1 MEKPDK
7 EIEEFW
13 LGYKI
18 SMSNFYKVKNIP
30 PRPIE
35 YWSSILNKLQSQEN
49 YLKIERN
56 IRDYMLLYSIDI
68 IRYGSYYHGRILQ
81 TNMKR
86 WNKICNEHN
95 SIGKSTLNNNQKKIL
110 TIFEIFIKFSDE
122 TDKSILEELNHIFS
136 QVELYIIYDIIS
148 PLIIFAVEHN
158 KIFILELLN
167 DIIDVY
173 PLLWEKY
180 PETHQYRMKFR
191 KMIDLIKK

>member
-13 LGYKI
+13 LGYKV
-18 SMSNFYKVKNIP
+18 SMSNFYNRYNIP
-30 PRPIE
+30 SRPIE

-68 IRYGSYYHGRILQ
+68 IRYGAYYYGNILH

-86 WNKICNEHN
+86 WNKICNLHN
-95 SIGKSTLNNNQKKIL
+95 SIGKLTLNINQKKIL
-110 TIFEIFIKFSDE
+110 TIFEIFIKFCDE
-122 TDKSILEELNHIFS
+122 TDKIILEELNHIFS
-136 QVELYIIYDIIS
+136 QVELYIIYDIHT
-148 PLIIFAVEHN
+148 PLLKFAIEHN
-158 KIFILELLN
+158 KVFILELLN

-173 PLLWEKY
+173 PMLWEKY
-180 PETHQYRMKFR
+180 PKTHSYRMKFR